1 MPSRWRCA
9 CPAGVSSIPRRR
21 TGYHGDPSCRR
32 LSSPPARRLGGRVC
46 SCPVL
51 REHEY
56 ALLGEQICQA
66 PAGIEGIGPTVAVES
81 DAALDANA
89 NLVAHRDKIADRAEM
104 NIGRFVPRMREEM

>member
-1 MPSRWRCA
+1 MLSA
-9 CPAGVSSIPRRR
+9 SFIPAGPPPGRS
-21 TGYHGDPSCRR
+21 R
-32 LSSPPARRLGGRVC
+32 LFV
-46 SCPVL
+46 PVL

-66 PAGIEGIGPTVAVES
+66 PAGIEGIGPTVAVEG